1 MEEDDLT
8 ASHWDD
14 VVTPN
19 SGSIFN
25 IHNSSLPPVMNNEF
39 RDLSIEDNEEGKEDE
54 HDREE
59 DEHQEALSQN
69 QTLDLHAMN
78 EGEEEQLKDIHREGR
93 KEHKHQL
100 LSQLTVGAEESPLE
114 AAVLSTP
121 ERIEPSE
128 SLFDDKDSILKDVVS
143 PESVSENTERKTSGG
158 AQPGLFKSTR
168 LRKYNPKTVVQHLN
182 AESGK
187 GSNLGPLGENAENL
201 SESNTNQTNKTK
213 EELVREHNA
222 PLYHV
227 KNAASPQKF
236 SETGE
241 THSSETYTSMPS
253 KKMDLDITVSDP
265 MKVGDITNAHIVY
278 SIKTKQKN
286 SDAHLLPDPS
296 ATYTVM
302 RRYNDFRWIYHQ
314 LQNNHPGRF
323 IPPPPTKQTYI
334 GRFNE
339 NFIEN
344 RRLSLEKMLVK
355 TSQNPHLYD
364 DPDFILFLTS
374 ENFAQESK
382 DREIASGSG
391 ASLRKDGYLDNDNK
405 NDSSEE
411 SSVLILAPSTG
422 FMSSI
427 FSLSQKINDPDQYFV
442 EKKEYI
448 DSLENSLRLFHKS
461 LDLISSQRSELV
473 TLLDEISIT
482 VDELANAELLK
493 ATSELLFA
501 FSEVQLKI
509 KDNLDRVN
517 LQEQLS
523 LGFTA
528 EEYIRLIG
536 SIKHTFETRSKLYQ
550 QYHSFNQEYVKKQ
563 SQVNKLSR
571 KYTVQNDKLNL
582 LNFETEK
589 LKSKAASFEKSFN
602 AVSSIIKDELEKFEL
617 EKIDDFRNSVEIFIE
632 SSIESQKEA
641 IELWETFYE
650 RQSLADA

>member
-1 MEEDDLT
+1 MDEDDLT

-14 VVTPN
+14 VVTPT

-39 RDLSIEDNEEGKEDE
+39 RDLSIENNEEDKENERDIDEDE
-54 HDREE
+54 Y
-59 DEHQEALSQN
+59 QESQEPN
-69 QTLDLHAMN
+69 QSLTLRAMN
-78 EGEEEQLKDIHREGR
+78 DGEEEQLKDIHREGR

-114 AAVLSTP
+114 ASVLSTP
-121 ERIEPSE
+121 ERIEPSK
-128 SLFDDKDSILKDVVS
+128 SLFDDNESILKGVLS
-143 PESVSENTERKTSGG
+143 PESVPDNSERKTSGG
-158 AQPGLFKSTR
+158 AHPGLFKSTR
-168 LRKYNPKTVVQHLN
+168 LRKYNPKIVVQHLN

-201 SESNTNQTNKTK
+201 SESNTDQTHKTK
-213 EELVREHNA
+213 EELVREHDA

-227 KNAASPQKF
+227 ENNASPQKPT
-236 SETGE
+236 ETRSP
-241 THSSETYTSMPS
+241 HSETYSCMPS
-253 KKMDLDITVSDP
+253 KKMELDITVSDP

-286 SDAHLLPDPS
+286 PDARLLPDAS

-302 RRYNDFRWIYHQ
+302 RRYNDFRWVYHQ

-405 NDSSEE
+405 KDSSEE

-427 FSLSQKINDPDQYFV
+427 FSMSQKINDPDQYFV

-473 TLLDEISIT
+473 ALLEEISIT

-550 QYHSFNQEYVKKQ
+550 QYHGFNQEYVKKQ

-582 LNFETEK
+582 LNFEAEK

-602 AVSSIIKDELEKFEL
+602 AVSGIIKDELEKFEL

-632 SSIESQKEA
+632 SAIESQKEA

-650 RQSLADA
+650 RQNLADA